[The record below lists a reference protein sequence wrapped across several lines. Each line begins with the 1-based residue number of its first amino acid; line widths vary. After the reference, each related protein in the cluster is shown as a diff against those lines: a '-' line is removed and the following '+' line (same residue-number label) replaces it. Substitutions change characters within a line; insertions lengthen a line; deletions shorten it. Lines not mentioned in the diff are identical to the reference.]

1 MRNVKSVSM
10 QVSGFTLVFDV
21 RRAAGSRLVSALLDC
36 GDCPGGREPLR
47 QGRTY
52 RVVMTEYLAGGG
64 DSFSMIAQNKVDS
77 TASSGGSHHMIAY
90 LCFVCKLASVC
101 CCAGAPAAGPPGHG
115 HPAGLH
121 GGAVPA
127 HYPAAGQNH
136 HPNSGRRTRHRRHRH
151 RCAYSVARSLNYQ
164 LFNQLL
170 NLTPHSIIS

>member
-77 TASSGGSHHMIAY
+77 TASSGGSPHDRLSVFCLQVSVSVL
-90 LCFVCKLASVC
+90 LC
-101 CCAGAPAAGPPGHG
+101 
-115 HPAGLH
+115 
-121 GGAVPA
+121 
-127 HYPAAGQNH
+127 
-136 HPNSGRRTRHRRHRH
+136 
-151 RCAYSVARSLNYQ
+151 RCASCRAPWTRTSCRTSWRRGPRSLPGCRAESPSKQRPPHPPPPPPPPLRIFCCSFSQ
-164 LFNQLL
+164 LPAVQSTFKPYSSQYY
-170 NLTPHSIIS
+170 